1 MAQPLKVTVRFED
14 RTYHASLQ
22 GDERGDHLLLKSI
35 HHFGIDPEEKE
46 HFRLRFRDEERPRH
60 GLYLDRPI
68 GDQVRPGADLVLEER
83 SGGNQRL
90 STGSY

>member
-1 MAQPLKVTVRFED
+1 MAQPLKVTVRYED
-14 RTYHASLQ
+14 RTYHAALQ

-35 HHFGIDPEEKE
+35 YHFGLDPEEKE
-46 HFRLRFRDEERPRH
+46 HFRLRFQEQERPEH

-68 GDQVRPGADLVLEER
+68 GDQVQQGGELVLEPR
-83 SGGNQRL
+83 TGGTSRM